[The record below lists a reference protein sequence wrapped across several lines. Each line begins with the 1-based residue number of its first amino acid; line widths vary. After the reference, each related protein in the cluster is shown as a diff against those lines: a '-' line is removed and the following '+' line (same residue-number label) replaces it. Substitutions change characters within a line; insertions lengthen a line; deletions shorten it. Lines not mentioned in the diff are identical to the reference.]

1 MVFSSIFARFSFCL
15 PPLRSFDETTRIVSL
30 SLSSSRARASFFSF
44 ARCAAAVSVS
54 TREFNLR
61 RNGFHYRK
69 NYCRPSR
76 SRGDGTWTL
85 SSGLQHGKSSSTC
98 EQEEI
103 VSRGKRVTAST
114 VRLTGNGK
122 GQIASAGKL
131 EWSTKNRDNWN
142 KET

>member
-1 MVFSSIFARFSFCL
+1 MVEFNWPENVGLENCRGIFVLRFFFCL
-15 PPLRSFDETTRIVSL
+15 RSPPDEPATPVPFPFFRLR
-30 SLSSSRARASFFSF
+30 
-44 ARCAAAVSVS
+44 AVSVS
-54 TREFNLR
+54 VREFNLR

-69 NYCRPSR
+69 NHCRPSR

-85 SSGLQHGKSSSTC
+85 SSELQHGKSSSTC
-98 EQEEI
+98 EQEKI
-103 VSRGKRVTAST
+103 VSPKKRVTAST

-131 EWSTKNRDNWN
+131 GWSTKNRDNWN